1 MKWHTYEIGKPL
13 IHKTEGT
20 DGKVVTDST
29 ECITLNRRHPGT
41 WYTVDKFFYRGVT
54 FYILESEDYGE
65 DIAHVVVDS
74 QAKIYL
80 TDIWDNSLEELK
92 SFLDSSFDILEGIT
106 EVRNERLK
114 GEK

>member
-20 DGKVVTDST
+20 GGKVVTDST
-29 ECITLNRRHPGT
+29 ECITIKKHTGT
-41 WYTVDKFFYRGVT
+41 WYTIDKFFYRGLA

-65 DIAHVVVDS
+65 DVAHLVVNSKAAV
-74 QAKIYL
+74 YL

-92 SFLDSSFDILEGIT
+92 SFLDTIFDKPSGVAELKEG
-106 EVRNERLK
+106 K
-114 GEK
+114 